1 VANHIVTA
9 ANLNRRLFVSV
20 AVFLAGAWAGRAES
34 SAVFALSNTQVIE
47 SSGITAS
54 ERRDDVLW
62 THNDSG
68 DTPRLFAIDT
78 AGHDLGTIPV
88 EPAAAIDWEDIC
100 STTIDGKPCLIIAD
114 TGDNQRKRDHATL
127 YIVEEPDLATDQV
140 ARVIQALPFT
150 YEDGPQ
156 NCEGL
161 AVSPDERVFYL
172 ASRGDTDQRKLYELS
187 FTGTVARLVMTLAS
201 LPHVT
206 AMDISRDGR
215 YAVLLTQ
222 ENTALEYRREAGESW
237 PRAFARTPRTLP
249 LPEAVQAEAICYSPD
264 GDALF
269 VTSEGSPCPLW
280 RIEILPESPRP

>member
-9 ANLNRRLFVSV
+9 AKLNRRLFTSV
-20 AVFLAGAWAGRAES
+20 AVFLATACAASAES
-34 SAVFALSNTQVIE
+34 SAVFALANTQVIE

-54 ERRDDVLW
+54 QRRDDVLW

-78 AGHDLGTIPV
+78 AGRDLGTIAV
-88 EPAAAIDWEDIC
+88 EPAEAIDWEDIC
-100 STTIDGKPCLIIAD
+100 SATIDGKPCLVVAD
-114 TGDNQRKRDHATL
+114 TGDNQRRRDHATL
-127 YIVEEPDLATDQV
+127 YIAEEPDLAADRV
-140 ARVIQALPFT
+140 ARVIRTMPFT

-161 AVSPDERVFYL
+161 AVSPDEQVFYL
-172 ASRGDTDQRKLYELS
+172 VSRGNKSERKLYELS
-187 FTGTVARLVMTLAS
+187 FTGTVARLVMS
-201 LPHVT
+201 LNQPHIT

-222 ENTALEYRREAGESW
+222 DNTALEYRRDTDESW
-237 PRAFARTPRTLP
+237 PQAFFRAPRALP
-249 LPEAVQAEAICYSPD
+249 LPEAVQAEAICYSQD
-264 GDALF
+264 GDALY

>member
-1 VANHIVTA
+1 
-9 ANLNRRLFVSV
+9 LKRRLFTLA
-20 AVFLAGAWAGRAES
+20 AVLLAGACAARAES
-34 SAVFALSNTQVIE
+34 RAVFALANTQVIE

-54 ERRDDVLW
+54 QWRDDVLW

-78 AGHDLGTIPV
+78 AGRDLGTIAV
-88 EPAAAIDWEDIC
+88 EPAEAIDWEDIC
-100 STTIDGKPCLIIAD
+100 SATIDGKPCLVVAD

-127 YIVEEPDLATDQV
+127 YIAEEPDLATDRI
-140 ARVIQALPFT
+140 ARVIHALPFT

-161 AVSPDERVFYL
+161 AVSPDKQVFYL
-172 ASRGDTDQRKLYELS
+172 ASRGKKDERKLYELS
-187 FTGTVARLVMTLAS
+187 FTGTVARLVMS
-201 LPHVT
+201 LNQPHVT

-222 ENTALEYRREAGESW
+222 ENTALEYRRDTDESW
-237 PRAFARTPRTLP
+237 PQAFSRAPRTLP

-264 GDALF
+264 GDALY